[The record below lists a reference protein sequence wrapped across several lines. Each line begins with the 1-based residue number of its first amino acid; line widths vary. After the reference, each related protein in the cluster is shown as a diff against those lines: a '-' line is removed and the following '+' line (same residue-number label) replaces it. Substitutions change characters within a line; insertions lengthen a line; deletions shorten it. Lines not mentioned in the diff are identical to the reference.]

1 MISTT
6 SYNSIL
12 TNLVSTSLI
21 CLVSYPIITFVLT
34 ADVSY
39 IVMLI
44 GIISTDLLTKIIK
57 RIIKYIIKHIETQN
71 PPDSESILSSYF
83 LRPKGACD
91 CDILNQNGCQEGK
104 PGMPS
109 GHMAVTVFFLL
120 YLFFHSNTSN
130 TSTHFPKALYIIAA
144 TLYAILMG
152 YARYAKRCHNITQ
165 IIGGSIVGILTATF
179 LKFIY
184 LQR

>member
-1 MISTT
+1 LS
-6 SYNSIL
+6 
-12 TNLVSTSLI
+12 
-21 CLVSYPIITFVLT
+21 
-34 ADVSY
+34 
-39 IVMLI
+39 

-57 RIIKYIIKHIETQN
+57 HIIKHSTKRIETQN

-83 LRPKGACD
+83 LRPNGACD

-120 YLFFHSNTSN
+120 YLFFLYNHSNNSN
-130 TSTHFPKALYIIAA
+130 NFPKALYMIAA

-152 YARYAKRCHNITQ
+152 YARYAKRCHNIAQ